1 MGAQDSAVA
10 RFLTNG
16 GRHPPGRDELEFTL
30 IGPGYG
36 ESVILHVGNGLW
48 VLVDSCIDAEHE
60 PCALTYL
67 NGIGVDPARDVCM
80 VVASHWHD
88 DHIRGMAR
96 LVEACRSA
104 KFCCASALCT
114 EEFLAVVGALENRP
128 LTSASSGARE
138 IHRVFSLLE
147 KTDRFGPFAIANRR
161 VFSQGSCEIWSLSP
175 SDRAIGTFLKSIGN
189 LLPATNQS
197 KRRSRSLSPNRAAVA
212 LWIQAADTAVL
223 LGSDVEKNGWR
234 EIASSAERPQGEASA
249 LKAPHHG
256 SENAHEPSVW
266 KEMLIANPVAALT
279 PWRRGRSVLP
289 KRSDIERLVSCTE
302 RAYATSRN
310 RTPAALGRR
319 RDKAVERTI
328 RESGIQLRKAAM
340 PNGGIRLRR
349 PPGPKHDWTVELFG
363 SAYRLSMP

>member
-10 RFLTNG
+10 RFLKSG
-16 GRHPPGRDELEFTL
+16 GRRPPDRDELEFTL

-36 ESVILHVGNGLW
+36 ESVILHVGNGSW

-96 LVEACRSA
+96 LVEACGSA
-104 KFCCASALCT
+104 KFCCASALRR
-114 EEFLAVVGALENRP
+114 EEFLTVVGALQHRP
-128 LTSASSGARE
+128 LTSASSGVE
-138 IHRVFSLLE
+138 ELHYVFSRLVN
-147 KTDRFGPFAIANRR
+147 TGRHCTFASSNRR

-175 SDRAIGTFLKSIGN
+175 SDRAIGAFLKSIGD
-189 LLPATNQS
+189 LLPAAGQS
-197 KRRSRSLSPNRAAVA
+197 KRRSRSPSPNRAAVA

-223 LGSDVEKNGWR
+223 LGSDVEKNDWR
-234 EIASSAERPQGEASA
+234 EIASSAERPQGKASA

-256 SENAHEPSVW
+256 SANAHEPSVW
-266 KEMLIANPVAALT
+266 TRMLIANPVAALT
-279 PWRRGRSVLP
+279 PWRRGGSALP
-289 KRSDIERLVSCTE
+289 KRSDIARLVSCTE
-302 RAYATSRN
+302 HAYATSGN
-310 RTPAALGRR
+310 RMPAALGRR

-328 RESGIQLRKAAM
+328 RESGIQLRKVAM
-340 PNGGIRLRR
+340 PNGGIRLRC

-363 SAYRLSMP
+363 SAYRLSTP